1 MHGRRDRLGQDTGVD
16 HGDDPGHD
24 RNRVPIAALG
34 PAGEAMRSPR
44 PVADADRPAE
54 PTARAWFRYRAAGPA
69 VPVLA
74 AALQGAQLLAA
85 PGTGRRRDDHRPGLP
100 HPAHPTPAPPT
111 RPPTPP

>member
-1 MHGRRDRLGQDTGVD
+1 MHGRRDRLGQDPGVD

-85 PGTGRRRDDHRPGLP
+85 PGTDRRRDDHRPRL
-100 HPAHPTPAPPT
+100 APRDQPIPD
-111 RPPTPP
+111 PPRRRR